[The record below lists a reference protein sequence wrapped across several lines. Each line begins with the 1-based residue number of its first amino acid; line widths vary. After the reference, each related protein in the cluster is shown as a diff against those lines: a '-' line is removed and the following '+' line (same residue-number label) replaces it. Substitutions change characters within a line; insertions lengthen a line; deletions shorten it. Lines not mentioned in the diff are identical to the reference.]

1 MAAKIKKPAKS
12 AKKQVKPAAKAPV
25 KSAKPKPKKGI
36 LAKAAA
42 VKAASA
48 KTPVKKASRAQAKAA
63 PKKKPVKAGKA
74 IVKNSAD
81 KATKTAPLK
90 ATAPVAPAAMARS
103 LPQSGAKG
111 VYDESKIKTL
121 SSLEHIRL
129 RTGMYIGRLGDGSNP
144 DDGIYVLL
152 KEIIDNGVDEFI
164 MGNGKQIEIM
174 IKDGTA
180 KIRDYGRGIPLGKLV
195 ECVSVINT
203 GAKYN
208 DDVFQ
213 FSVGLNGVG
222 TKAVNALSSHF
233 RVVAIRDGEFAE
245 AIFVRGDL
253 KSDRK
258 GKLKDKQKNGTY
270 VEFTPDA
277 EIFENYQFYPEF
289 IEKRIQNY
297 AYLNMGLTLT
307 YNGKPFVSK
316 RGLFDLLVEETGD
329 DGLYPIGYY
338 KGEHIE
344 FAFTHTNNYGEEYLS
359 FVNGQFTSDG
369 GSHLSAF
376 KEGFLKGIQAFYK
389 KDYRSEDIREGTIA
403 AVAVKLKNPV
413 FESQTKNKLGNSD
426 IRGWIVQEVK
436 DATEDWLHKNTD
448 AAKKLEHKI
457 LANESLRTELN
468 QVKKEAR
475 EAAKKIALKIPKLKD
490 CKYHL
495 EDGREGELSTIFIT
509 EGDSAAGSMVSS
521 RDVMTQAIF
530 ALRGKVENMFGKKRA
545 AIYKN
550 EELYNMMMALGIEN
564 DVSGLRYARIVIAT
578 DADFDGFHIR
588 NLLLTFFLSYFEEL
602 VTGGRIFILE
612 TPLFR
617 VRNKKDTRYC
627 YNVTERDAAIYELG
641 SQAEVTRFKG
651 LGEINPREFG
661 QFIGEDM
668 NLLPVSVNTLKQ
680 VPQVLNFYM
689 GKNTPERREYI
700 MKNLIEDAG

>member
-1 MAAKIKKPAKS
+1 MAKPDKKAAGTGKTV
-12 AKKQVKPAAKAPV
+12 KKAPEPVKKEKKTPPVRGNKKTVPSNGAVPV
-25 KSAKPKPKKGI
+25 KSAQG
-36 LAKAAA
+36 
-42 VKAASA
+42 SA
-48 KTPVKKASRAQAKAA
+48 H
-63 PKKKPVKAGKA
+63 G
-74 IVKNSAD
+74 
-81 KATKTAPLK
+81 
-90 ATAPVAPAAMARS
+90 
-103 LPQSGAKG
+103 G

-152 KEIIDNGVDEFI
+152 KEVIDNGIDEFI
-164 MGNGKQIEIM
+164 MGNGTTIDVEV
-174 IKDGTA
+174 KDGTV

-233 RVVAIRDGEFAE
+233 RVAAFRDGEAAE
-245 AIFVRGDL
+245 AVFERGGL
-253 KSDRK
+253 VSSRM
-258 GKLKDKQKNGTY
+258 GKLKTKQKNGTY
-270 VEFTPDA
+270 VEFTPDR
-277 EIFENYQFYPEF
+277 EIFGDYQFNPEF
-289 IEKRIQNY
+289 IERRILNY
-297 AYLNMGLTLT
+297 TYLNIGLTLIF
-307 YNGKPFVSK
+307 NGKSYVSNG
-316 RGLFDLLVEETGD
+316 GLFDLLEEETGED
-329 DGLYPIGYY
+329 RLYPIGYY
-338 KGEHIE
+338 KGERIE
-344 FAFTHTNNYGEEYLS
+344 FAFTHTNNYGEEYFS
-359 FVNGQFTSDG
+359 FVNGQYTSDG
-369 GSHLSAF
+369 GTHLSAF
-376 KEGFLKGIQAFYK
+376 KEGFLKGIQVFFK

-403 AVAVKLKNPV
+403 TVAVKLKNPV

-426 IRGWIVQEVK
+426 IRTWIVQAVK
-436 DATEDWLHKNTD
+436 DAVEDWLHKNPEG
-448 AAKKLEHKI
+448 AKTLELKI
-457 LANESLRTELN
+457 IANEKLRTELN
-468 QVKKEAR
+468 TVKKEAR

-495 EDGREGELSTIFIT
+495 EDGLLGQDSTIFIT

-521 RDVMTQAIF
+521 RNVMTQAIF
-530 ALRGKVENMFGKKRA
+530 SLRGKIENMFDKKRA

-550 EELYNMMMALGIEN
+550 TELYNMMMALGIEN
-564 DVSGLRYARIVIAT
+564 DVSGLRYARVVIAT

-602 VTGGRIFILE
+602 VTGGRVYILE

-617 VRNKKDTRYC
+617 VRVKKETRYC
-627 YNVTERDAAIYELG
+627 YNEKERDAVIKALG
-641 SQAEVTRFKG
+641 AQSEVTRFKG
-651 LGEINPREFG
+651 LGEISPKEFG
-661 QFIGEDM
+661 QFIGEDIR
-668 NLLPVSVNTLKQ
+668 LVPVSVSTLKA

-700 MKNLIEDAG
+700 MKNLINDAG

>member
-1 MAAKIKKPAKS
+1 M
-12 AKKQVKPAAKAPV
+12 
-25 KSAKPKPKKGI
+25 
-36 LAKAAA
+36 A
-42 VKAASA
+42 VKTP
-48 KTPVKKASRAQAKAA
+48 KTSEH
-63 PKKKPVKAGKA
+63 KAGK
-74 IVKNSAD
+74 
-81 KATKTAPLK
+81 TQAPEPK
-90 ATAPVAPAAMARS
+90 
-103 LPQSGAKG
+103 GAKP
-111 VYDESKIKTL
+111 VYDESKVKTL

-129 RTGMYIGRLGDGSNP
+129 RTGMYIGRLGDGGNP

-152 KEIIDNGVDEFI
+152 KEVIDNSIDEFI
-164 MGNGKQIEIM
+164 MGNGKLIEIQ
-174 IKDGTA
+174 ISPRAGGGGTVV
-180 KIRDYGRGIPLGKLV
+180 KVRDYGRGIPLGKLV

-222 TKAVNALSSHF
+222 TKAVNALSSYF
-233 RVVAIRDGEFAE
+233 RVVSVRQGEFAE
-245 AIFVRGDL
+245 AVFERGVI
-253 KSDRK
+253 KSNRK
-258 GKLKDKQKNGTY
+258 GKLPPPAKQGEKQKDGTF
-270 VEFTPDA
+270 VEFIPDA
-277 EIFENYQFYPEF
+277 QVFGDYQFNSEF
-289 IEKRIQNY
+289 VERRIQNC
-297 AYLNMGLTLT
+297 AYLNTGLTLSF
-307 YNGKPFVSK
+307 NGKRFLSS
-316 RGLFDLLVEETGD
+316 RGLYDLLAEETGEES
-329 DGLYPIGYY
+329 LYPMGYY
-338 KGEHIE
+338 KGAPSAGGSLE
-344 FAFTHTNNYGEEYLS
+344 FAFTHTNNYGEEYFS

-369 GSHLSAF
+369 GAHLSAF
-376 KEGFLKGIQAFYK
+376 KEGFLKGIQAYFK

-403 AVAVKLKNPV
+403 AVAIKIKNPV

-426 IRGWIVQEVK
+426 IRSWIVQETREAV
-436 DATEDWLHKNTD
+436 EDWLHKNQD
-448 AAKKLEHKI
+448 AGKALERKI

-490 CKYHL
+490 CKFHL
-495 EDGREGELSTIFIT
+495 EDGKEGEYSTIFIT

-564 DVSGLRYARIVIAT
+564 DPSGLRYGRIVIAT

-602 VTGGRIFILE
+602 VTAGRVFILE

-617 VRNKKDTRYC
+617 VRTKKETRYC
-627 YNVTERDAAIYELG
+627 YTEKERDAFVAELG
-641 SQAEVTRFKG
+641 SGSEVTRFKG
-651 LGEINPREFG
+651 LGEINPKEFG
-661 QFIGEDM
+661 QFIGEHM
-668 NLLPVSVNTLKQ
+668 HLVPVSVNTLRV
-680 VPQVLNFYM
+680 VPQVLDFYM

-700 MKNLIEDAG
+700 MKNLIDNAG

>member
-1 MAAKIKKPAKS
+1 MAAKTEKKTAPAASTKTPGPGR
-12 AKKQVKPAAKAPV
+12 PAPKAKAP
-25 KSAKPKPKKGI
+25 
-36 LAKAAA
+36 
-42 VKAASA
+42 
-48 KTPVKKASRAQAKAA
+48 
-63 PKKKPVKAGKA
+63 
-74 IVKNSAD
+74 
-81 KATKTAPLK
+81 
-90 ATAPVAPAAMARS
+90 PARPGPSPREDA
-103 LPQSGAKG
+103 G

-152 KEIIDNGVDEFI
+152 KEVIDNGIDEYI
-164 MGNGKQIEIM
+164 MGNGKLIETV
-174 IKDGTA
+174 IKDGTV
-180 KIRDYGRGIPLGKLV
+180 KVRDYGRGIPLGKLV

-233 RVVAIRDGEFAE
+233 RVVSFRSGEFAE
-245 AIFVRGDL
+245 AVFERGVI
-253 KSDRK
+253 KNNRT
-258 GKLKDKQKNGTY
+258 GKLAVPKDKRQEGANRQYADGTY
-270 VEFTPDA
+270 VEFTPDK
-277 EIFENYQFYPEF
+277 EIFGDYAFNPEF
-289 IEKRIQNY
+289 IERRILNY
-297 AYLNMGLTLT
+297 TYLNTGLTLSF
-307 YNGKPFVSK
+307 NGKSYVSK
-316 RGLFDLLVEETGD
+316 RGLFDLLSEETG
-329 DGLYPIGYY
+329 GEGIYPIGYY
-338 KGEHIE
+338 KGERLE
-344 FAFTHTNNYGEEYLS
+344 FAFTHTNNYGEEYFS

-369 GSHLSAF
+369 GTHLSAF
-376 KEGFLKGIQAFYK
+376 KEGFLKGIQAYFK

-403 AVAVKLKNPV
+403 TVAIKLKNPV

-426 IRGWIVQEVK
+426 IRPWMVQAVREAV
-436 DATEDWLHKNTD
+436 EDWLHKNQE
-448 AAKKLEHKI
+448 AAKKLEQKI
-457 LANESLRTELN
+457 LANEKLRTELN
-468 QVKKEAR
+468 AVKKEAR

-495 EDGREGELSTIFIT
+495 EDGEKGEESTIFIT

-530 ALRGKVENMFGKKRA
+530 SLRGKIENMYGKKQA

-564 DVSGLRYARIVIAT
+564 DITGLRYARIVIAT

-602 VTGGRIFILE
+602 VTGGRVYILE

-617 VRNKKDTRYC
+617 VRTKKETRYC
-627 YNVTERDAAIYELG
+627 YNEKERDEAVAALG
-641 SQAEVTRFKG
+641 AQSEVTRFKG
-651 LGEINPREFG
+651 LGEISPKEFG
-661 QFIGEDM
+661 QFIGADM
-668 NLLPVSVNTLKQ
+668 RLVPVSVNTLKV
-680 VPQVLNFYM
+680 VPQVLTFYM
-689 GKNTPERREYI
+689 GKNTPERRDYI
-700 MKNLIEDAG
+700 MKNLIDDAG

>member
-1 MAAKIKKPAKS
+1 MADKVKEKS
-12 AKKQVKPAAKAPV
+12 
-25 KSAKPKPKKGI
+25 KSKGI

-42 VKAASA
+42 LKNKA
-48 KTPVKKASRAQAKAA
+48 KTAAQKKANAKN
-63 PKKKPVKAGKA
+63 PEKKAVKP
-74 IVKNSAD
+74 
-81 KATKTAPLK
+81 
-90 ATAPVAPAAMARS
+90 
-103 LPQSGAKG
+103 AKVVSG
-111 VYDESKIKTL
+111 VYDESKITTL

-152 KEIIDNGVDEFI
+152 KEIIDNGIDEFI
-164 MGNGKQIEIM
+164 MGNGKHIEVL
-174 IKDGTA
+174 IKNGTA
-180 KIRDYGRGIPLGKLV
+180 KVRDFGRGIPLGKLV

-245 AIFVRGDL
+245 AVFERGDL
-253 KSDRK
+253 KSNRK
-258 GKLKDKQKNGTY
+258 GRLKDKQKNGTF
-270 VEFTPDA
+270 VEFTPDKD
-277 EIFENYQFYPEF
+277 IFGKYEF
-289 IEKRIQNY
+289 NDEFVEKRIQNY
-297 AYLNMGLTLT
+297 AYLNMGLTLS
-307 YNGKPFVSK
+307 YNGKKFVSQ
-316 RGLFDLLVEETGD
+316 RGLYDLLGEETGEEP
-329 DGLYPIGYY
+329 LYSMGYY
-338 KGEHIE
+338 KGEYIE
-344 FAFTHTNNYGEEYLS
+344 FAFTHTNNYGEEYFS

-369 GSHLSAF
+369 GTHLSAF

-426 IRGWIVQEVK
+426 IRSWIVQEVK
-436 DATEDWLHKNTD
+436 DATEDWLHKNVESS
-448 AAKKLEHKI
+448 KKLEQKI

-495 EDGREGELSTIFIT
+495 EDGKEGELSTIFIT
-509 EGDSAAGSMVSS
+509 EGDSASGSMVSS

-530 ALRGKVENMFGKKRA
+530 GLRGKVENVFGKKRA

-564 DVSGLRYARIVIAT
+564 DISGLRYARIVIAT

-588 NLLLTFFLSYFEEL
+588 KLLLTFFLSYFEKL

-617 VRNKKDTRYC
+617 VRNKKETHYC
-627 YNVTERDAAIYELG
+627 YNIAERDAAIYELG
-641 SQAEVTRFKG
+641 GQYEVTRFKG
-651 LGEINPREFG
+651 LGEINPKEFG
-661 QFIGEDM
+661 QFIGNEM
-668 NLLPVSVNTLKQ
+668 RLEPVSVSTLKTVQ
-680 VPQVLNFYM
+680 QVLNFYM

>member
-1 MAAKIKKPAKS
+1 MAAKTEQRKKSGAGAPAKNK
-12 AKKQVKPAAKAPV
+12 AKAASAAKTAPRRGTKEAAGAGPV
-25 KSAKPKPKKGI
+25 KT
-36 LAKAAA
+36 AAA
-42 VKAASA
+42 VKAPATG
-48 KTPVKKASRAQAKAA
+48 KTGVP
-63 PKKKPVKAGKA
+63 
-74 IVKNSAD
+74 
-81 KATKTAPLK
+81 
-90 ATAPVAPAAMARS
+90 
-103 LPQSGAKG
+103 

-152 KEIIDNGVDEFI
+152 KEVIDNGIDEFI
-164 MGNGKQIEIM
+164 MGNGKLIEVVV
-174 IKDGTA
+174 KNGTV
-180 KIRDYGRGIPLGKLV
+180 KVRDFGRGIPLGKLV

-233 RVVAIRDGEFAE
+233 RVVAIRGGEFAE
-245 AIFVRGDL
+245 AIFERGAL
-253 KSDRK
+253 KSNRK
-258 GKLKDKQKNGTY
+258 GRLKDKQKDGTY
-270 VEFTPDA
+270 VEFIPDA
-277 EIFENYQFYPEF
+277 NIFGDYEFNLEF

-297 AYLNMGLTLT
+297 TYLNTGLTLSL
-307 YNGKPFVSK
+307 NGKQYLSK
-316 RGLFDLLVEETGD
+316 RGLYDLLTEETGD
-329 DGLYPIGYY
+329 GALYPMGYY

-344 FAFTHTNNYGEEYLS
+344 FAFTHTNNYGEEYFS

-369 GSHLSAF
+369 GTHLSAF
-376 KEGFLKGIQAFYK
+376 KEGFLKGIQAYFK

-403 AVAVKLKNPV
+403 TVAVKLKNPV

-426 IRGWIVQEVK
+426 IRAWVVQETR
-436 DATEDWLHKNTD
+436 DAVEDWLHKNQE
-448 AAKKLEHKI
+448 AGKKLEHKI

-468 QVKKEAR
+468 EVKKEAR
-475 EAAKKIALKIPKLKD
+475 EAAKKITLKIPKLKD

-495 EDGREGELSTIFIT
+495 EDGKEGEFSTIFIT

-530 ALRGKVENMFGKKRA
+530 SLRGKIENMYAKKRA

-564 DVSGLRYARIVIAT
+564 NVEGLRYARIVIAT

-602 VTGGRIFILE
+602 VTTGRVFILE

-617 VRNKKDTRYC
+617 VRTKKETRYC
-627 YNVTERDAAIYELG
+627 YNEKERDEATAALG
-641 SQAEVTRFKG
+641 SGNEVTRFKG
-651 LGEINPREFG
+651 LGEISPNEFG

-668 NLLPVSVNTLKQ
+668 RLVPVSVSTLKA
-680 VPQVLNFYM
+680 VPQVLTFYM
-689 GKNTPERREYI
+689 GKNTPERRDYI
-700 MKNLIEDAG
+700 MKNLIDDAG

>member
-1 MAAKIKKPAKS
+1 MPGKTKVVEKPVKRKPA
-12 AKKQVKPAAKAPV
+12 PPV
-25 KSAKPKPKKGI
+25 KKGI
-36 LAKAAA
+36 LAKAEN
-42 VKAASA
+42 KLS
-48 KTPVKKASRAQAKAA
+48 Q
-63 PKKKPVKAGKA
+63 
-74 IVKNSAD
+74 
-81 KATKTAPLK
+81 
-90 ATAPVAPAAMARS
+90 
-103 LPQSGAKG
+103 KG
-111 VYDESKIKTL
+111 VYDESKITTL

-144 DDGIYVLL
+144 YDGIYVLL
-152 KEIIDNGVDEFI
+152 KEVVDNGIDEFI
-164 MGNGKQIEIM
+164 MGNGKLIEIVV
-174 IKDGTA
+174 KDGTV
-180 KIRDYGRGIPLGKLV
+180 KVRDFGRGIPLGKLV

-245 AIFVRGDL
+245 AVFQRGEL
-253 KSDRK
+253 KTDRK
-258 GKLKDKQKNGTY
+258 GRLKDKQKNGTF
-270 VEFTPDA
+270 VEFTPDKDV
-277 EIFENYQFYPEF
+277 FGDYGFNPEF

-297 AYLNMGLTLT
+297 AYLNTGLTLG
-307 YNGKPFVSK
+307 YNGKKFVSA
-316 RGLFDLLVEETGD
+316 RGLYDLLGEETGD

-338 KGEHIE
+338 KGPYIE
-344 FAFTHTNNYGEEYLS
+344 FAFTHTNNYGEDYFS
-359 FVNGQFTSDG
+359 FVNGQFTCDG

-376 KEGFLKGIQAFYK
+376 KEGFLKGIQNYFK

-413 FESQTKNKLGNSD
+413 FESQTKNKLGNTD

-436 DATEDWLHKNTD
+436 DATEDWLHKNTES
-448 AAKKLEHKI
+448 AKKLERKI

-495 EDGREGELSTIFIT
+495 EDGKDGDLSTIFIT
-509 EGDSAAGSMVSS
+509 EGDSASGSMVSS

-530 ALRGKVENMFGKKRA
+530 SLRGKVENVYGKKRV

-617 VRNKKDTRYC
+617 VRNKKETRYC
-627 YNVTERDAAIYELG
+627 YSATEKDAAVYELG

-651 LGEINPREFG
+651 LGEINPKEFG
-661 QFIGEDM
+661 QFIGDDM
-668 NLLPVSVNTLKQ
+668 RLVPVSVSTLKT
-680 VPQVLNFYM
+680 VPQVLSFYM

-700 MKNLIEDAG
+700 MKNLIEDVG

>member
-1 MAAKIKKPAKS
+1 
-12 AKKQVKPAAKAPV
+12 
-25 KSAKPKPKKGI
+25 
-36 LAKAAA
+36 
-42 VKAASA
+42 
-48 KTPVKKASRAQAKAA
+48 
-63 PKKKPVKAGKA
+63 
-74 IVKNSAD
+74 
-81 KATKTAPLK
+81 
-90 ATAPVAPAAMARS
+90 
-103 LPQSGAKG
+103 
-111 VYDESKIKTL
+111 VYDESKITTL

-152 KEIIDNGVDEFI
+152 KEIIDNGIDEFI
-164 MGNGKQIEIM
+164 MGNGKRIDIEV
-174 IKDGTA
+174 KDGTV
-180 KIRDYGRGIPLGKLV
+180 KVRDYGRGIPLGKLV
-195 ECVSVINT
+195 DCVSVINT

-213 FSVGLNGVG
+213 FSVGLNGLG

-233 RVVAIRDGEFAE
+233 RVLAFRDGEFAE
-245 AIFVRGDL
+245 AVFQRGDL
-253 KSDRK
+253 KTNRK
-258 GKLKDKQKNGTY
+258 GRLKDIGSANQQKNGTY
-270 VEFTPDA
+270 VEFTPDRD
-277 EIFENYQFYPEF
+277 IFGDYEFSLEF

-297 AYLNMGLTLT
+297 AYLNMGLTLIL
-307 YNGKPFVSK
+307 NGKPFVSDK
-316 RGLFDLLVEETGD
+316 GLFDLLAEETGEE
-329 DGLYPIGYY
+329 GIYPIGYY
-338 KGEHIE
+338 RGTHIE
-344 FAFTHTNNYGEEYLS
+344 FAFTHTHNYGESYFS
-359 FVNGQFTSDG
+359 FVNGQYTSDG
-369 GSHLSAF
+369 GTHLSAF
-376 KEGFLKGIQAFYK
+376 KEGFLKGIQAYFK
-389 KDYRSEDIREGTIA
+389 KDYRSEDIREGSVA
-403 AVAVKLKNPV
+403 AVAVKLKSPI

-426 IRGWIVQEVK
+426 IRGWIVQENK
-436 DATEDWLHKNTD
+436 DAVEDWLHKHTE
-448 AAKKLEHKI
+448 AGKKLEQKI

-475 EAAKKIALKIPKLKD
+475 DAAKKIALKIPKLKD

-495 EDGREGELSTIFIT
+495 EDGKEGDISTIFIT
-509 EGDSAAGSMVSS
+509 EGDSASGSMVSS

-530 ALRGKVENMFGKKRA
+530 ALRGKVENMYGKKRA

-602 VTGGRIFILE
+602 VSSGRIFILE

-617 VRNKKDTRYC
+617 VRTKKETRYC
-627 YNVTERDAAIYELG
+627 YNAAERDVAVYDLG
-641 SQAEVTRFKG
+641 SQSEVTRFKG
-651 LGEINPREFG
+651 LGEINPKEFG

-668 NLLPVSVNTLKQ
+668 RLVPVSVDTLKG
-680 VPQVLNFYM
+680 VPKVLNFYM